1 MDSGQ
6 EIEVLTCTV
15 GNVIYSNEENGY
27 AVLGVLDE
35 DGTEQ
40 TITGII
46 PFAWAGETL
55 TAYGHWGMHPTYGR
69 QFAAET
75 AIREEPENKRTIH
88 TFLASGAV
96 KGIGPATAS
105 QIVGKYGSRALQVIE
120 EEPERLCQVRGI
132 GPDRARM
139 IADSYRRQASMK
151 RLVLFLNGCSVEPV
165 YAVRVHRLFGERA
178 LEKLKENP
186 YLLTMDG
193 ILAPFGAAD
202 RLAESLGIAASDPN
216 RIRAGIRYILQHNE
230 RNGHCFIPYGKLL
243 KAASDQLG
251 LDPEDVSAVLE
262 EMTGEQSLIREAI
275 AGEDACYLP
284 EIYQAECSTAA
295 QLARLV
301 RQPVRDVPELE
312 KLVDACEREQGIR
325 YAEQQREILIESARN
340 SVLAVTGGPG
350 TGKTTSL
357 RGVLTLYEHMGLKT
371 LLAAPTGRAAKRM
384 SELTGAKAKTIH
396 RLLEAK
402 LSETGMEVEFAKN
415 GDNRLS
421 CDAVIVDEC
430 SMVDVRLMSAL
441 LEAQVPAPRFFL
453 SGKEA

>member
-15 GNVIYSNEENGY
+15 DSVIYSNEENGY
-27 AVLGVLDE
+27 AVLGVLGE

-46 PFAWAGETL
+46 PFAWPGEML
-55 TAYGHWGMHPTYGR
+55 TAYGHWGMHATYGR

-75 AIREEPENKRTIH
+75 AIREVPEENRAIYA
-88 TFLASGAV
+88 FLSSGAV
-96 KGIGPATAS
+96 KGIGPVVAG
-105 QIVGKYGSRALQVIE
+105 QIVEKFGKKTLQILE
-120 EEPERLCQVRGI
+120 QEPERLSQIKGI
-132 GPDRARM
+132 GPTRARM
-139 IADSYRRQASMK
+139 IAEDYRRQISMK
-151 RLVLFLNGCSVEPV
+151 RLVLFLNECGVEPV
-165 YAVRVHRLFGERA
+165 YAVRVHRLFGEQA

-193 ILAPFGAAD
+193 VQAPFGAAD
-202 RLAESLGIAASDPN
+202 RLAEGLGIAPSDPN
-216 RIRAGIRYILQHNE
+216 RIRAGVRYILHHNE

-243 KAASDQLG
+243 KAASETLR
-251 LDPEDVSAVLE
+251 LDPEDLAAVLDE
-262 EMTGEQSLIREAI
+262 IAEEQSVIREAI

-284 EIYQAECSTAA
+284 EVYRAECSTAA
-295 QLARLV
+295 HLARLAA
-301 RQPVRDVPELE
+301 QPAHSVPNVEE
-312 KLVDACEREQGIR
+312 LVDACEREQGIH
-325 YAEQQREILIESARN
+325 YAGQQRQILIEAAKN

-357 RGVLTLYEHMGLKT
+357 RGVLELYEHMGLKT

-384 SELTGAKAKTIH
+384 SELTGANAATIH

-402 LSETGMEVEFAKN
+402 LSATGMEVVFGKN
-415 GDNRLS
+415 RDDPLS

-430 SMVDVRLMSAL
+430 SMVDIRLMAAL
-441 LEAQVPAPRFFL
+441 LE
-453 SGKEA
+453 